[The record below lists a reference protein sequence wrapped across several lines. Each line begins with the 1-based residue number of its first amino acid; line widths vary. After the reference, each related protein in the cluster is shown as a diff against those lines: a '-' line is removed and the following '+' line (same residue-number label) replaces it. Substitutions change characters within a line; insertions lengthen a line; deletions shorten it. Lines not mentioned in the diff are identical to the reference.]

1 LGYGI
6 PDPNPIISIA
16 DQVFAVNIMNL
27 IIKSCAVL
35 SSILVVAVSQ
45 AAGFTNGSFE
55 TNVFDH
61 SGNAAW
67 NTLQDGSTD
76 ISSWVVN
83 SPDDGRGVDLSFDD
97 AGWDV
102 KSASDGHY
110 MIDLNNAGI
119 SQTFDTIVGQQ
130 YVVSVD
136 VANLNWG
143 SPQELA
149 ALKIAAGLDSVTFTA
164 PDSYFQDAQY
174 STAELTFTAVSSSTT
189 LSLSSSNANGAWGAI
204 VDNVQ
209 VEAVPE
215 PISMTVLGVGA
226 LGLLRRRRKN

>member
-1 LGYGI
+1 
-6 PDPNPIISIA
+6 
-16 DQVFAVNIMNL
+16 MNL
-27 IIKSCAVL
+27 FYKSCAVL
-35 SSILVVAVSQ
+35 SSLVAVTISQ

-83 SPDDGRGVDLSFDD
+83 SPNDGRGVDLSFDN

-110 MIDLNNAGI
+110 MVDLNNAGI
-119 SQTFDTIVGQQ
+119 SQTFDTVVGQQ

-149 ALKIAAGLDSVTFTA
+149 ALNIAAGLDSVSFTA
-164 PDSYFQDAQY
+164 PDSYYQDAVY
-174 STAELTFTAVSSSTT
+174 HTAQLTFTAVSSSTT

-209 VEAVPE
+209 VQSVPE
-215 PISMTVLGVGA
+215 PISMTVLGIGA
-226 LGLLRRRRKN
+226 FGLLRRRRKN

>member
-1 LGYGI
+1 
-6 PDPNPIISIA
+6 
-16 DQVFAVNIMNL
+16 MNL
-27 IIKSCAVL
+27 FYKSCAVL
-35 SSILVVAVSQ
+35 FSLVAVAISQ

-83 SPDDGRGVDLSFDD
+83 SPNDGRGVDLSFDD
-97 AGWDV
+97 ADWDV
-102 KSASDGHY
+102 RSASDGHY
-110 MIDLNNAGI
+110 MVDLNNAGI
-119 SQTFDTIVGQQ
+119 SQTFDTVVGQQ

-149 ALKIAAGLDSVTFTA
+149 ALNIAAGLDSVSFTA
-164 PDSYFQDAQY
+164 PDSYYQDATY
-174 STAELTFTAVSSSTT
+174 HTAQLTFTAVSSSTT

-209 VEAVPE
+209 VQSVPE

-226 LGLLRRRRKN
+226 FGLLRRRRKN